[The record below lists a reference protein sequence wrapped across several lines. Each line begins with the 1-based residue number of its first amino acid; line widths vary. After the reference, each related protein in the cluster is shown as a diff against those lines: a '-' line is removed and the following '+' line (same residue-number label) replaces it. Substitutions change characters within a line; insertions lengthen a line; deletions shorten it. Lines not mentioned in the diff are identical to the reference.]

1 LGSSQQYTVTPFLT
15 SACSPMALAFF
26 TVASEGFAGAE
37 SDVVV
42 CAADGVAADGVEV
55 WAGAAAD
62 VLAGGALDCC
72 E

>member
-1 LGSSQQYTVTPFLT
+1 ML
-15 SACSPMALAFF
+15 LAFF

-37 SDVVV
+37 SDAVVW
-42 CAADGVAADGVEV
+42 AADAVVEV
-55 WAGAAAD
+55 WAGVEAD

>member
-1 LGSSQQYTVTPFLT
+1 ML
-15 SACSPMALAFF
+15 LAIFI
-26 TVASEGFAGAE
+26 VASEGFAGAE

-42 CAADGVAADGVEV
+42 CAAEGVEV